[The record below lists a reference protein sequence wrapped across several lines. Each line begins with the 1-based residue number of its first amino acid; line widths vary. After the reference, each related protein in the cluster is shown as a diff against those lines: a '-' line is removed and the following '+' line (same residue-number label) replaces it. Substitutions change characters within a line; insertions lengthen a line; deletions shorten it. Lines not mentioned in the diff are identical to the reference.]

1 MNLFIDLETIPDQRK
16 DALDRV
22 KSTLKA
28 PANYK
33 KPEAIEKYI
42 SENADEALAKTALK
56 GLYGEICSIAW
67 AIDDNPVQAL
77 TRPASM
83 SEGDLLTKFFD
94 TVKTQSKSGQGDYPN
109 ITWIG
114 HNIIEFDL
122 RFLKQRA
129 LVNRVKPAFFIPADA
144 RHGNTAFD
152 TMKEWA
158 GWKGYV
164 KLDELCEV
172 FGFEGKGDVDGSMVG
187 KLWTDGEYHTIQ
199 EYNMQDVEIVRNVYR
214 RMTWTE

>member
-1 MNLFIDLETIPDQRK
+1 MNLFIDIETIPDQRK

-33 KPEAIEKYI
+33 KSEAIEKYI
-42 SENADEALAKTALK
+42 NENADEAWAKTSLK
-56 GLYGEICSIAW
+56 GLYGEVCSIAW

-83 SEGDLLTKFFD
+83 SEGDLLAKFFEAIKAQ
-94 TVKTQSKSGQGDYPN
+94 TGNGRGDYPN

-122 RFLKQRA
+122 RFLKQRT
-129 LVNRVKPAFFIPADA
+129 LVNQVKPAFFIPADA
-144 RHGNTAFD
+144 RHGSTAFD

-172 FGFEGKGDVDGSMVG
+172 FGFPGKGDVDGSMVA
-187 KLWTDGEYHTIQ
+187 KLWADGEYDTIQ
-199 EYNMQDVEIVRNVYR
+199 EYNKQDVEMVRNVYR
-214 RMTWTE
+214 RMTWA